1 MHGAVDD
8 DLRAEAK
15 DSRFPGLN
23 MSRCLGDTLGA
34 RCPGG
39 YCSIDDD

>member
-23 MSRCLGDTLGA
+23 MSRCLSDTLGA